1 MFETPFFSEF
11 LVVLIAAT
19 GVAFLCE
26 RLRIPAVVGFLLA
39 GSLIGPKGLG
49 ILSDIGSIHSLAE
62 LGMIFLM
69 LTIGLEFS
77 FDRIRGL
84 AKLTFAGGFA
94 QIALTILV
102 SVLFARVVGWSP
114 YEGFILG
121 SVIALSSTAV
131 VLKSL
136 IDRGEV
142 DTQYGRAAVAILI
155 FQDLAVAP
163 LLIFITA
170 FGRASGAIGPTLAFS
185 ALKAAGLVAGIVFI
199 ARYVLPR
206 AAHWI
211 AASRSREIFLLSA
224 VIVCFGSAW
233 TSHALG
239 LSAALGAFF
248 AGLMLANTDY
258 RYQIIGEIAPFRHI
272 FISIFFVS
280 IGLLFDIGFVLSN
293 LPMVGLVTVL
303 ILAVNA
309 CLVIPIVMFF
319 GYPPRVAV
327 MAGLVLAQIGEF
339 SFLLLEAGRKLDL
352 LDPLFYQTLLSGAV
366 FTILLT
372 PFLFQI
378 APVLIRFFERMPFFG
393 IRPAEDADS
402 QTREAMK
409 GHVLLCGYGIAG
421 RDVAYALNE
430 EQVPVV
436 VIDMSPRHV
445 KLAREAGLSAL
456 YGDAANG
463 EVLKKAGIERA
474 KAVILS
480 SGDQTALAEII
491 KLIER
496 MNPEVSLIVRTRF
509 ERDVSR
515 LYELG
520 ADLVVMEELEVSLEL
535 TRAAL
540 GHLGVEKEK
549 AEGYMKTIRARKE
562 FLIEQAIFRDAMRS
576 GGGPKDR

>member
-39 GSLIGPKGLG
+39 GALIGPKGFG
-49 ILSDIGSIHSLAE
+49 ILSDLGNIHALAE
-62 LGMIFLM
+62 MGMIFLM

-84 AKLTFAGGFA
+84 AKLTFVGGFS
-94 QIALTILV
+94 QIVLTILL
-102 SVLFARVVGWSP
+102 SMGFARVVGWSL
-114 YEGFILG
+114 YQGFILG

-131 VLKSL
+131 VLKAL

-142 DTQYGRAAVAILI
+142 DTQYGRVAVAILI

-199 ARYVLPR
+199 ARYFLPR

-258 RYQIIGEIAPFRHI
+258 RHQIIGEIAPFRHI

-280 IGLLFDIGFVLSN
+280 IGLLFDATFVLSN
-293 LPMVGLVTVL
+293 PAKVGLITALVL
-303 ILAVNA
+303 IVNT
-309 CLVIPIVMFF
+309 CLVIPILLVF

-327 MAGLVLAQIGEF
+327 TAGLVLAQIGEF
-339 SFLLLEAGRKLDL
+339 SFLLLETSRKLDL
-352 LDPLFYQTLLSGAV
+352 LDPLIYQTLLSSAV
-366 FTILLT
+366 LTILVT
-372 PFLFQI
+372 PLLFQI
-378 APVLIRFFERMPFFG
+378 APFLIRVFEKLPFFG
-393 IRPAEDADS
+393 TPPASDEEARA
-402 QTREAMK
+402 REAVK
-409 GHVLLCGYGIAG
+409 DHVILCGYGIAG
-421 RDVAYALNE
+421 RDVAYALKE
-430 EQVPVV
+430 EALPFV
-436 VIDMSPRHV
+436 VIDMNPRHIAA
-445 KLAREAGLSAL
+445 AREAGLFAL
-456 YGDAANG
+456 YGDAANA
-463 EVLKKAGIERA
+463 EVLKKAGLGRA
-474 KAVILS
+474 KAVVLS
-480 SGDQTALAEII
+480 SGDQSAVVEII
-491 KLIER
+491 KLVER
-496 MNPEVSLIVRTRF
+496 MNPEVSLVVRTRF
-509 ERDVSR
+509 ESDVSR
-515 LYELG
+515 LYALG
-520 ADLVVMEELEVSLEL
+520 ADIVVMEELEVSLEL

-540 GHLGVEKEK
+540 DHLGVDRERTDSH
-549 AEGYMKTIRARKE
+549 MKKIRARKE
-562 FLIEQAIFRDAMRS
+562 LLIEQAIFRDAMKKE
-576 GGGPKDR
+576 GK